1 MPKLHR
7 FIYLLVLIPLI
18 QPAFADSSTETPATP
33 WYFGLGIGTSLLGI
47 NKSNLVNSF
56 NAATSASRF
65 SHDDFAFDIYAGYFL
80 DRLLAL
86 EFGYAELGNVIASTS
101 GSSTKLFNTYSFYI
115 DTMMLHRY
123 NKNAAIYAKIGAHF
137 WDIGTTSGS
146 TITNGANL
154 MLGAGIELNIYSGTA
169 RSIRVE
175 WTRYQFDKV
184 YLNSSD
190 TLTLNLLFRY

>member
-1 MPKLHR
+1 
-7 FIYLLVLIPLI
+7 
-18 QPAFADSSTETPATP
+18 
-33 WYFGLGIGTSLLGI
+33 
-47 NKSNLVNSF
+47 
-56 NAATSASRF
+56 
-65 SHDDFAFDIYAGYFL
+65 
-80 DRLLAL
+80 
-86 EFGYAELGNVIASTS
+86 
-101 GSSTKLFNTYSFYI
+101 
-115 DTMMLHRY
+115 MMLHRY

-190 TLTLNLLFRY
+190 TLTLNLQFRY